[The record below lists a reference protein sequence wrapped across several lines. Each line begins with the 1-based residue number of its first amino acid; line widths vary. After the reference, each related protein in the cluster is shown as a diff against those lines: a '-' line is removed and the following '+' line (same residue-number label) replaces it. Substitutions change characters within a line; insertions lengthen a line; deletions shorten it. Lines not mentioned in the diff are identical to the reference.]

1 MDTTTSAPDVQTFRG
16 RSLEE
21 VLPQVREALGPD
33 AIVLRRREGLAGGV
47 GGFFQ
52 RPFVEVEARRPLED
66 ERDGLPRNDRATAE
80 GLASPAIQAL
90 VDQASPFA
98 DALSRAQGDA
108 GVSAQEVLL
117 AAARGSLGAEPAPEP
132 ELRFEPE
139 PEPAPAPA
147 GLYGPQPNIV
157 AMEEPAPE
165 PEPEPVVER
174 PRAAAREITKVEI
187 PDEAPPVATAHEA
200 ALVANGLS
208 PALASDVVGEAVA
221 HGLPFSDSR
230 SIKKLIRSVLAR
242 RIATLADLGPATRSL
257 AFVGAGGAGKSQ
269 AIRHL
274 ATAYAAADAQVLV
287 IALRTPDGGSDLA
300 SRLEPAGI
308 TVFAAADAEQANRRM
323 ARGDATLVLIDTPP
337 AGPGEREVVSA
348 LAADLTALDIGEV
361 HLTLPATM
369 SAAAADE
376 QAEALAPLSPT
387 HVAMT
392 HTDQTARPGAVVE
405 LAITSRRPVSYLST
419 RDRVEPADAG
429 DLAQRLLP

>member
-1 MDTTTSAPDVQTFRG
+1 VQTFRG

-33 AIVLRRREGLAGGV
+33 AIVLRRREGLTGGV

-52 RPFVEVEARRPLED
+52 RPYVEVEARRPLDD
-66 ERDGLPRNDRATAE
+66 ELEGMPRNDRATAE

-117 AAARGSLGAEPAPEP
+117 AAARGSLGAEPTPA
-132 ELRFEPE
+132 FEPE
-139 PEPAPAPA
+139 PEPEPAPA

-157 AMEEPAPE
+157 ASQAPAAE
-165 PEPEPVVER
+165 PEPEPVAAR
-174 PRAAAREITKVEI
+174 PRAGAREITKVEI

-230 SIKKLIRSVLAR
+230 NIKKLIRSVLAR
-242 RIATLADLGPATRSL
+242 RIATLADLGPASRSL
-257 AFVGAGGAGKSQ
+257 AFVGAGGAGKSL

-287 IALRTPDGGSDLA
+287 IALRTPDGGSDLSA
-300 SRLEPAGI
+300 RLEPAGI
-308 TVFAAADAEQANRRM
+308 TVFAAADAEQANRRI

-337 AGPGEREVVSA
+337 AGPGERDVVSA
-348 LAADLTALDIGEV
+348 LAADLTALDVGEV

-376 QAEALAPLSPT
+376 QAEALAALSPT

-419 RDRVEPADAG
+419 RDRVEPADPA

>member
-52 RPFVEVEARRPLED
+52 RPFVEVEARRPLEE
-66 ERDGLPRNDRATAE
+66 EREGMPRNDRATAE

-98 DALSRAQGDA
+98 DALSRAQGDG

-117 AAARGSLGAEPAPEP
+117 AAARGSLGAEPQPEP
-132 ELRFEPE
+132 QPAFEPD

-157 AMEEPAPE
+157 AMEEPAPK

-174 PRAAAREITKVEI
+174 PRAGAREITKVEI
-187 PDEAPPVATAHEA
+187 PDEAPRVAAAHEA

-300 SRLEPAGI
+300 GRLEPAGV

-419 RDRVEPADAG
+419 RDRVEPADPA